1 MFRIR
6 VTGKAQSM
14 RHRAWYTYKIT
25 YVARSM
31 RLYTLM
37 HVCVSLSVN
46 SLRVYTREGSAR
58 PKSTLPQ
65 IPRSMRVARDFFFSF
80 SFFFFFF
87 FFPPFASPYLKYLLY
102 TLSTYRLIRSKLGYR
117 HRHRHHYPIWLLLFA
132 NIAAILPSSPLLPL
146 PPSAPPF
153 WTS

>member
-1 MFRIR
+1 MSLVKHKACGIGHDTRTKLRTWHGACDCIR
-6 VTGKAQSM
+6 WCM
-14 RHRAWYTYKIT
+14 
-25 YVARSM
+25 
-31 RLYTLM
+31 
-37 HVCVSLSVN
+37 CVSLS
-46 SLRVYTREGSAR
+46 L
-58 PKSTLPQ
+58 STLCACIRAKGAP
-65 IPRSMRVARDFFFSF
+65 ARNPPSRKSPAACEWHETFFFSF

-102 TLSTYRLIRSKLGYR
+102 TLSTCRLIRSKLGYR

-132 NIAAILPSSPLLPL
+132 NVAAILPSSPLLPL